1 MGALTELQKIPGV
14 GASLSKDLFDLGYR
28 SADELKDK
36 VPEEIYHDLMVLR
49 GKQLDRC
56 VLYVLRGAVY
66 YESNSAHQ
74 PELLKWW
81 NWKDD
86 SQFIPSLNKHA
97 LVQKHFIQ
105 EGNREV

>member
-14 GASLSKDLFDLGYR
+14 GASLSQDLFDLGYR
-28 SADELKDK
+28 TINELKGK

-49 GKQLDRC
+49 GEQLDRC

-66 YESNSAHQ
+66 YASNSVHQ

-86 SQFIPSLNKHA
+86 QLFMQPFNKHA
-97 LVQKHFIQ
+97 SVQKHPA
-105 EGNREV
+105 REDNWHA